1 MPLPSRSYVQIPF
14 LEYQPH
20 PLLRVQQPPHH
31 LLAVE
36 GHEPVP
42 LAVPALGDDARVLN
56 RTKSLEEVEE
66 IPLLDAIPQ
75 PSNIDPVVDK
85 LYLVPVVPVPLPVVV
100 SMVLLTPE
108 LLTTELQAARQEC
121 RCKDGRLK
129 TKEIKHW
136 K

>member
-1 MPLPSRSYVQIPF
+1 MLAMPLPGRSYVQIPF

-42 LAVPALGDDARVLN
+42 LAVHTLSDDARVLN

-85 LYLVPVVPVPLPVVV
+85 LPLVPVPLPVVV

-121 RCKDGRLK
+121 RCKDGRLE
-129 TKEIKHW
+129 TYIRN
-136 K
+136 